1 MKILYLT
8 LSKIELNTPGIY
20 SDLVNALKNRGHKVT
35 IVQVCEPKDISE
47 TILTEEEGVTFLKVL
62 VGELFGVNF
71 IKKGIN
77 TLKVEP
83 KLKAA
88 ISRYLKK
95 EEFDLV
101 LYATPPITFSGVVK
115 YAKKHYG
122 CKAFLML
129 KDIFPQNAVD
139 IGLFSEKSPI
149 NLFFRQKEKS
159 LYRLS
164 DVIGCMSEAN
174 RKYVLDHNPSIPD
187 RKVILFPNTQAV
199 EELTEAYERNPEDPV
214 SFVFGGNFGKPQAI
228 DFLMEAIGSEQM
240 QKVNAKFVFIG
251 NGSEKSKVVEASK
264 RYANLDFYDFMPP
277 REYDALMKKCDVGLI
292 SLDARFTIPNYP
304 SRTLSYMAQAKPILA
319 CTDRNTDIK
328 ELVTEQAGC
337 GLWCASDDVEGFV
350 KAVSRMCDSVDRLKE
365 LGQNGRAYF
374 VNNFN
379 VDRSV
384 EIIENI

>member
-115 YAKKHYG
+115 YAKRHYG

-187 RKVILFPNTQAV
+187 GKVILFPNTQAV
-199 EELTEAYERNPEDPV
+199 EELSEAYERNPEDPV

-337 GLWCASDDVEGFV
+337 GLWCASDDVDGFV

-379 VDRSV
+379 VNRSV

>member
-115 YAKKHYG
+115 YAKRHYG

-384 EIIENI
+384 EIIESI